1 MARFFVSVVLALA
14 LLPGLQLGVVRAAGV
29 AKKDTARTVERLA
42 AEAAG
47 SYKAGDFLRAAELL
61 EEAYKLS
68 PISPIIYNL
77 AKAYD
82 KLTEDDKALDL
93 YKKYIVA
100 ADADPKLKQRAE
112 TRIAAINAQK
122 ANPGVVV
129 EAKPKKG
136 AKEPLMG
143 EGLVSPNLSEP
154 VEDPKVAAQRRERR
168 NILMWRG
175 LGFGSLGLGVALL
188 GAGIGLGVA
197 ALGQQ
202 DSFRAS
208 IVEADKRRFRDTAK
222 SYAIGADVMY
232 AVGAAAVGVSA
243 YFLYRGFRPTPSAQ
257 AMLVPLDR
265 GGALVVGGTF

>member
-1 MARFFVSVVLALA
+1 MARFFVCVVVVLALWPA
-14 LLPGLQLGVVRAAGV
+14 VGNAAGAV
-29 AKKDTARTVERLA
+29 NKKDAARTVERLA

-47 SYKAGDFLRAAELL
+47 AYKAGDFIRAAELL
-61 EEAYKLS
+61 EEAYKLQ

-100 ADADPKLKQRAE
+100 PDADPKLKQRAE
-112 TRIAAINAQK
+112 TRIANINNQK
-122 ANPGVVV
+122 ANPGAPEVRPRK
-129 EAKPKKG
+129 AG
-136 AKEPLMG
+136 KEPAMG
-143 EGLVSPNLSEP
+143 ENLVTPNLTDP

-168 NILMWRG
+168 DTQMWRG

-202 DSFRAS
+202 DSFHAS
-208 IVEADKRRFRDTAK
+208 IVEADKRHFRDMAK
-222 SYAIGADVMY
+222 SYAIGADVLY

-243 YFLYRGFRPTPSAQ
+243 YFLYRGFRPAPSAH
-257 AMLVPLDR
+257 AALVPLDH